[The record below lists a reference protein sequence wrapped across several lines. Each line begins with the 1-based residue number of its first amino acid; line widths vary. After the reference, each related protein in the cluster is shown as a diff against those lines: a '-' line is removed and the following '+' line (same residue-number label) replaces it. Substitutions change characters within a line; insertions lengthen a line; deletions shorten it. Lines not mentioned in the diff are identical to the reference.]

1 MSSKYQNQIDAF
13 MTEVKSKD
21 AHEPEF
27 IQAVQE
33 VAEAIIPFM
42 NENPKYNSSKLLER
56 MVEPERVIMFRV
68 PWLDDEGKVQVN
80 RGFRVE
86 FNSAIGPYKGGL
98 RFHPSVNLGIL
109 KFLGFEQV
117 FKNSLTT
124 LPMGGGMAS
133 TTLLTLIVIP
143 VLYRIWEGKIFS
155 TSQLK
160 LSTTQKGKQL

>member
-13 MTEVKSKD
+13 INEIKLKD

-68 PWLDDEGKVQVN
+68 PWLDDNGKVQV
-80 RGFRVE
+80 
-86 FNSAIGPYKGGL
+86 KC
-98 RFHPSVNLGIL
+98 
-109 KFLGFEQV
+109 
-117 FKNSLTT
+117 SLY
-124 LPMGGGMAS
+124 LC
-133 TTLLTLIVIP
+133 
-143 VLYRIWEGKIFS
+143 
-155 TSQLK
+155 
-160 LSTTQKGKQL
+160 

>member
-13 MTEVKSKD
+13 MTKVKLKD

-42 NENPKYNSSKLLER
+42 NQNQKYNSSKLLER
-56 MVEPERVIMFRV
+56 MVEPERVIIFRV
-68 PWLDDEGKVQVN
+68 PWLDDDGKVQVT

-117 FKNSLTT
+117 LE
-124 LPMGGGMAS
+124 LPLHFQWVVVKEA
-133 TTLLTLIVIP
+133 
-143 VLYRIWEGKIFS
+143 RIS
-155 TSQLK
+155 
-160 LSTTQKGKQL
+160 TQKENQIMK